1 MCGRIDS
8 SADTHKYLI
17 YKEVIC
23 RVTTNALKN
32 KWNLLFFHPERI
44 QCSAGRKSRDMTF

>member
-1 MCGRIDS
+1 MEEYILLHTRVSILYIRKLYD
-8 SADTHKYLI
+8 
-17 YKEVIC
+17 
-23 RVTTNALKN
+23 RVTTDALKN